1 MRPELGGPTYSKRK
15 GSWGGL
21 VESLRC
27 CAHNDIGSSMVRNG
41 ADRIRPLYY
50 SRLDVEHELD
60 DPARVAHPESR
71 GRLSRGPIA
80 YLADVQH
87 AHFAQVVDIAQQ
99 DAVHVHV
106 HSGRRGVRHRRRPA
120 AREPLRS
127 SLAMASY
134 RFPEFVAAS
143 SSCVTVVPRPRSSP

>member
-1 MRPELGGPTYSKRK
+1 MRPALGGPTYSKRK

-27 CAHNDIGSSMVRNG
+27 CAHNDIGRTMVSNS
-41 ADRIRPLYY
+41 ADLIRPLYS
-50 SRLDVEHELD
+50 SRLDVDHELD

-71 GRLSRGPIA
+71 GRFPCGPVA
-80 YLADVQH
+80 DRVDVQH

-106 HSGRRGVRHRRRPA
+106 
-120 AREPLRS
+120 
-127 SLAMASY
+127 
-134 RFPEFVAAS
+134 
-143 SSCVTVVPRPRSSP
+143 

>member
-1 MRPELGGPTYSKRK
+1 MRPALGGPTYSKRK

-41 ADRIRPLYY
+41 ADRMRPLYS

-87 AHFAQVVDIAQQ
+87 AHFAQVVDCAQE
-99 DAVHVHV
+99 DAVHHTYKCGL
-106 HSGRRGVRHRRRPA
+106 HGHRRGH
-120 AREPLRS
+120 E
-127 SLAMASY
+127 
-134 RFPEFVAAS
+134 
-143 SSCVTVVPRPRSSP
+143 